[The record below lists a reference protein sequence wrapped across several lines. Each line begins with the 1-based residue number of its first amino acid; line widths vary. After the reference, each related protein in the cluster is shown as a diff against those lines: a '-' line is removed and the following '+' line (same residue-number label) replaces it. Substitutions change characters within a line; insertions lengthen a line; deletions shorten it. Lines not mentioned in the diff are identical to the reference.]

1 MHGIAPHGDCVQFLF
16 QMSKNFNDR
25 FLCDKIAYQKCCL
38 PCTIYWIFVLRQSH
52 LGYTNRFESAF
63 EIFAIF
69 CIRIFAV

>member
-1 MHGIAPHGDCVQFLF
+1 MHGIGPHGDCVQFLF

-38 PCTIYWIFVLRQSH
+38 ACTIYWIFV